1 MVKNVFDRGISN
13 FCGYLGTHN
22 TQHDSALVEPPA
34 ISRSGKLIQYC
45 RPRRATYIGYKAPLI
60 SSVMQGPKTNPFL
73 DNLPLSTLKRKA
85 MSSKVLTHISK
96 KKIDTKVINVSN
108 MAGVLASAFQVLTFS
123 LFIFLSVY
131 VIDHLLLQS
140 SGLISQLERT
150 TTADFDQDKVLE
162 ETPVDDILVSSND
175 QSEPHQKVDASADQ
189 L

>member
-85 MSSKVLTHISK
+85 MSRRFLLTDQRRRLTLRSSMSQIWQEYW
-96 KKIDTKVINVSN
+96 
-108 MAGVLASAFQVLTFS
+108 QVLS
-123 LFIFLSVY
+123 RY
-131 VIDHLLLQS
+131 
-140 SGLISQLERT
+140 
-150 TTADFDQDKVLE
+150 
-162 ETPVDDILVSSND
+162 
-175 QSEPHQKVDASADQ
+175 
-189 L
+189 

>member
-1 MVKNVFDRGISN
+1 
-13 FCGYLGTHN
+13 
-22 TQHDSALVEPPA
+22 
-34 ISRSGKLIQYC
+34 
-45 RPRRATYIGYKAPLI
+45 
-60 SSVMQGPKTNPFL
+60 
-73 DNLPLSTLKRKA
+73 
-85 MSSKVLTHISK
+85 
-96 KKIDTKVINVSN
+96 